1 MLLGCIGDDFT
12 GSSDIANTLA
22 KGGMKVTQYTGIP
35 TSPAA
40 SDVEAGV
47 VSLKSR
53 TIPVKQAISQSLEA
67 AKWLLEQGCEQ
78 IFFKYCSTFDSTPE
92 GNIGPVAE
100 ALAEFLQ
107 EDQVLFCPAF
117 PATGRSIYQ
126 GHLFVNDM
134 LLSESGMKDHPLTPM
149 TDSDLRRWL
158 QHQTK
163 WQVKHIAHSVV
174 KAGADHIKSHMQHS
188 APAFYIADAI
198 EDENL
203 IILGRAAKDRK
214 FLTGGSGLALG
225 LPQNF
230 RDAGKTNR
238 TNSEWQKS
246 EGKAVI
252 LSGSCSIATRGQV
265 TKFKQTHPFFEITA
279 EDVFSGKVTAM
290 GVCNWIEAQE
300 NTPLVYSSADP
311 EVVKAAQAKFGTELI
326 AEKIE
331 NLMGTVATEMVKRG
345 AKCIISAGGET
356 SGAVVTALKIAAM
369 EIGPEIAPGVPA
381 LKDVERGL
389 ALALKSGNFGGED
402 FFHDALEILCN
413 NISNV

>member
-35 TSPAA
+35 TGPAA

-53 TIPVKQAISQSLEA
+53 TIAVDEAISQSLDA
-67 AKWLLEQGCEQ
+67 AKWLLDQGCEQ

-100 ALAEFLQ
+100 ALAEYLK

-126 GHLFVNDM
+126 GYLFVNDT

-163 WQVKHIAHSVV
+163 WGVKHIAHSVV
-174 KAGADHIKSHMQHS
+174 KKGAETIKDHMKAS

-198 EDENL
+198 DDEDL
-203 IILGRAAKDRK
+203 IILGNAAIDRK
-214 FLTGGSGLALG
+214 LLTGGSGLALG

-230 RDAGKTNR
+230 RDAGKINES
-238 TNSEWQKS
+238 NSDWQKAD
-246 EGKAVI
+246 GKAII

-265 TKFKQTHPFFEITA
+265 AKFKQTNPSMEITA
-279 EDVFSGKVTAM
+279 EDVFSDKVTT
-290 GVCNWIEAQE
+290 GTVCDWIEQQE

-311 EVVKAAQAKFGTELI
+311 EVVKAAQEKFGTDII

-331 NLMGTVATEMVKRG
+331 GLMSSVAGEMANRG
-345 AKCIISAGGET
+345 AMCIISAGGET
-356 SGAVVTALKIAAM
+356 SGAVVKGLEVAAM

-381 LKDVERGL
+381 LKDVDRGL
-389 ALALKSGNFGGED
+389 VLALKSGNFGGED
-402 FFHDALEILCN
+402 FFQDALAIL
-413 NISNV
+413 SNA

>member
-35 TSPAA
+35 ISPAA
-40 SDVEAGV
+40 DDVEAGV
-47 VSLKSR
+47 LSLKSR
-53 TIPVKQAISQSLEA
+53 TIPVKEAIKQSLDA
-67 AKWLLEQGCEQ
+67 AQWLLDQGCEQ

-100 ALAEFLQ
+100 ALADYLK

-126 GHLFVNDM
+126 GHLFVNDT
-134 LLSESGMKDHPLTPM
+134 LLNESGMKDHPLTPM
-149 TDSDLRRWL
+149 IDSDLRRWL
-158 QHQTK
+158 QYQTK
-163 WQVKHIAHSVV
+163 WDVKHISYSVV
-174 KAGADHIKSHMQHS
+174 KTGVETIKDQMQKS

-203 IILGRAAKDRK
+203 IALGSAAKSRK

-230 RDAGKTNR
+230 RDSGKINKTNF
-238 TNSEWQKS
+238 EWQKT
-246 EGKAVI
+246 EGKAIV

-265 TKFKQTHPFFEITA
+265 SKFKQTHPSFEITA
-279 EDVFSGKVTAM
+279 EDVFCGKVDAVR
-290 GVCNWIEAQE
+290 VCDWIEKQE

-311 EVVKAAQAKFGTELI
+311 KIVKAAQEKFGTDVI

-331 NLMGTVATEMVKRG
+331 SLMGNVANEMTKRG
-345 AKCIISAGGET
+345 VKCIISAGGET
-356 SGAVVTALKIAAM
+356 SGAIVTALKIAAM

-381 LKDVERGL
+381 LRDAEQGL
-389 ALALKSGNFGGED
+389 VLALKSGNFGGEN
-402 FFHDALEILCN
+402 FFKDALAILSAN
-413 NISNV
+413 NSDG

>member
-35 TSPAA
+35 TVPAA
-40 SDVEAGV
+40 SNVEAGV

-53 TIPVKQAISQSLEA
+53 TIAVDEAISQSLDA
-67 AKWLLEQGCEQ
+67 AKWLLDQGCEQ

-100 ALAEFLQ
+100 ALADYLK

-126 GHLFVNDM
+126 GYLFVNDT

-158 QHQTK
+158 QYQTK
-163 WQVKHIAHSVV
+163 WAVKHVAYPTV
-174 KAGADHIKSHMQHS
+174 KSGVETVKDHMQVS
-188 APAFYIADAI
+188 APAFYVADAI
-198 EDENL
+198 EDEDL
-203 IILGRAAKDRK
+203 ITLGRAAKDRRL
-214 FLTGGSGLALG
+214 LTGGSGLALG

-230 RDAGKTNR
+230 RDAGKI
-238 TNSEWQKS
+238 SESKSDWQKAD
-246 EGKAVI
+246 GKAII

-265 TKFKQTHPFFEITA
+265 AKFKQTNPSMEITA
-279 EDVFSGKVTAM
+279 EDVFSDKVTTDT
-290 GVCNWIEAQE
+290 VCDWIEQQE
-300 NTPLVYSSADP
+300 DTPLVYSSADP
-311 EVVKAAQAKFGTELI
+311 EVVKAAQEKFGTDII

-331 NLMGTVATEMVKRG
+331 GLMSSVAGAMAKRG
-345 AKCIISAGGET
+345 AMCIISAGGET
-356 SGAVVTALKIAAM
+356 SGAVVKGLEVAAM

-381 LKDVERGL
+381 LKDTDRGL
-389 ALALKSGNFGGED
+389 VLALKSGNFGGED
-402 FFHDALEILCN
+402 FFQDALKIL
-413 NISNV
+413 SNA

>member
-22 KGGMKVTQYTGIP
+22 KGGMKVSQYTGIP
-35 TSPAA
+35 TLKAA
-40 SDVEAGV
+40 PDVEAGV
-47 VSLKSR
+47 ISLKSR
-53 TIPVKQAISQSLEA
+53 TIPAKEAVAQSLAA
-67 AKWLLEQGCEQ
+67 AKWLLDQGCEQ

-100 ALAEFLQ
+100 ALAEYLN

-134 LLSESGMKDHPLTPM
+134 LLSESGLKDHPLTPM

-163 WQVKHIAHSVV
+163 WPVKHIQHSVV
-174 KAGADHIKSHMQHS
+174 KAGIESVADDMKKT

-198 EDENL
+198 EDDDL
-203 IILGRAAKDRK
+203 LVLGSAARDRK

-225 LPQNF
+225 IPNNF
-230 RDAGKTNR
+230 RETGKINQTK
-238 TNSEWQKS
+238 SEWQKTQ
-246 EGKAVI
+246 GKAVI

-265 TKFKQTHPFFEITA
+265 AKFRQTHPSFEITA

-290 GVCNWIEAQE
+290 RVCDWIEAQE
-300 NTPLVYSSADP
+300 YTPLIYSSAEP
-311 EVVKAAQAKFGTELI
+311 QVVKQAQKKFGADII

-331 NLMGTVATEMVKRG
+331 ALMGNVASEMVKRG

-356 SGAVVTALKIAAM
+356 SGAIVTALKVAAM

-381 LKDVERGL
+381 LKDVEQGL
-389 ALALKSGNFGGED
+389 SLALKSGNFGGED
-402 FFHDALEILCN
+402 FFMDALEVL
-413 NISNV
+413 NINGSHV

>member
-35 TSPAA
+35 TSKAA

-47 VSLKSR
+47 ISLKSR
-53 TIPVKQAISQSLEA
+53 TIPVAEAVAQSLDA

-78 IFFKYCSTFDSTPE
+78 IFFKYCSTFDSTRE

-100 ALAEFLQ
+100 ALAEYLK

-126 GHLFVNDM
+126 GYLFVNDT

-158 QHQTK
+158 QYQTK
-163 WQVKHIAHSVV
+163 WDVKHLAHSVLQKDAKIV
-174 KAGADHIKSHMQHS
+174 KDHMQQS
-188 APAFYIADAI
+188 SPAFYVADAI
-198 EDENL
+198 EDEDL

-214 FLTGGSGLALG
+214 LLTGGSGLALG

-230 RDAGKTNR
+230 RDAGKINET
-238 TNSEWQKS
+238 TSQWQKAD
-246 EGKAVI
+246 GKAII

-265 TKFKQTHPFFEITA
+265 AKFKQTNPSLEITA
-279 EDVFSGKVTAM
+279 DDVFSGKVTSTI
-290 GVCNWIEAQE
+290 VCDWMDAQE
-300 NTPLVYSSADP
+300 MTPLVYSSADP
-311 EVVKAAQAKFGTELI
+311 EIVKVAQDTFGMDII

-331 NLMGTVATEMVKRG
+331 DLMSDVASEMAKRG

-356 SGAVVTALKIAAM
+356 SGAVVKGLNVAAM

-381 LKDVERGL
+381 LKDTDQGL
-389 ALALKSGNFGGED
+389 VLALKSGNFGGED
-402 FFHDALEILCN
+402 FFHDALAIL
-413 NISNV
+413 SNG

>member
-12 GSSDIANTLA
+12 GSSDIANTLS

-35 TSPAA
+35 NEPALP
-40 SDVEAGV
+40 DVEAGV

-53 TIPVKQAISQSLEA
+53 TIPVDEAISQSLDA
-67 AKWLLEQGCEQ
+67 AKWLLDQGCEQ

-100 ALAEFLQ
+100 ALAKYLK
-107 EDQVLFCPAF
+107 EDQVIFCPAF

-126 GHLFVNDM
+126 GHLFVNDT

-158 QHQTK
+158 QQQTK
-163 WQVKHIAHSVV
+163 WNVKHIAHSLV
-174 KAGADHIKSHMQHS
+174 KEGSEIVQNHMRNS

-198 EDENL
+198 EDNDL
-203 IILGRAAKDRK
+203 TVLGSAAKDRK
-214 FLTGGSGLALG
+214 LLTGGSGLALG

-230 RDAGKTNR
+230 RDAGKINQVK
-238 TNSEWQKS
+238 SEWQKID
-246 EGKAVI
+246 GKSVI

-265 TKFKQTHPFFEITA
+265 AKFKQTNPSFEITA
-279 EDVFSGKVTAM
+279 EDVFSQEVTAM
-290 GVCNWIEAQE
+290 GICDWIESQE
-300 NTPLVYSSADP
+300 KTPLVYSSADP
-311 EVVKAAQAKFGTELI
+311 KIVKAAQEKFGTDII

-331 NLMGTVATEMVKRG
+331 GVMGAIATEMVKRG
-345 AKCIISAGGET
+345 ATCIICAGGET
-356 SGAVVTALKIAAM
+356 SGAIVTALKVSAM

-381 LKDVERGL
+381 LKDVDRDL
-389 ALALKSGNFGGED
+389 VLALKSGNFGGEE
-402 FFHDALEILCN
+402 FFQDALKVL
-413 NISNV
+413 SN